1 MRTLVTGGA
10 GFIGSHI
17 ATALVDAGHE
27 VVILDDLSHG
37 KRENVPA
44 GARLVVASITSPE
57 SDAAILAYKPDAIFH
72 LAAQMD
78 VRVSVANPVLD
89 AEVNVAGTTRIA
101 AAAAAAGTQVMIMA
115 STGGAIYGEQDY
127 FPADEAHPCRSDSPY
142 GISKRCGEIYL
153 DYFSRKRGLR
163 AVFLR
168 YANVYGPRQDPHG
181 EAGVVAIFAEKM
193 LKGITPTIFG
203 DGLQTRDYV
212 YVKDVVRANLLAL
225 ANPRAAGPY
234 NIGTGVETDIITLAR
249 HIAQHAGFAGAPKHE
264 PGKPGEQR
272 RSVLSA
278 ARAKGEL
285 GWAPEHDLSRGL
297 AETVAWFAS
306 KK

>member
-17 ATALVDAGHE
+17 ATALVEAGHE
-27 VVILDDLSHG
+27 VVVLDDLSRG
-37 KRENVPA
+37 KRDHVPA
-44 GARLVVASITSPE
+44 GARLVVASITSKE
-57 SDAAILAYKPDAIFH
+57 AEAAILSYKPDAIFH

-89 AEVNVAGTTRIA
+89 AEINVAGTTRIA
-101 AAAAAAGTQVMIMA
+101 TAAAEAGTQVIIMA

-153 DYFSRKRGLR
+153 DYFARKRGLR
-163 AVFLR
+163 AVALR

-193 LKGITPTIFG
+193 LKGQTPAIFG
-203 DGLQTRDYV
+203 DGLQSRDYV
-212 YVKDVVRANLLAL
+212 FVKDVVRANLLAL
-225 ANPRAAGPY
+225 NNPKASGPY
-234 NIGTGVETDIITLAR
+234 NIGTGVETDVITLAR
-249 HIAQHAGFAGAPKHE
+249 HIAESAGFKGAPRHE

-278 ARAKGEL
+278 QRAKGEL
-285 GWAPEHDLSRGL
+285 GWAPEYDLSRGL
-297 AETVAWFAS
+297 AETVAWFAN

>member
-1 MRTLVTGGA
+1 MRALVTGGA

-17 ATALVDAGHE
+17 AGALVDAGHE
-27 VVILDDLSHG
+27 VVVLDDLSRG

-44 GARLVVASITSPE
+44 GARLVVASITSRE
-57 SDAAILAYKPDAIFH
+57 TDAAILAFKPDAIFH

-89 AEVNVAGTTRIA
+89 AEINVAGTTRIA
-101 AAAAAAGTQVMIMA
+101 TAAAEAGTQVIIMA

-142 GISKRCGEIYL
+142 GISKRCAEIYL
-153 DYFSRKRGLR
+153 DYFARKRGLR

-193 LKGITPTIFG
+193 LKGQTPVIFG

-225 ANPRAAGPY
+225 ANTKAAGPY
-234 NIGTGVETDIITLAR
+234 NIGTGVETDVIGLAK
-249 HIAQHAGFAGAPKHE
+249 HIAHSAGFAGPPRHE

-278 ARAKGEL
+278 QRAKGEL
-285 GWAPEHDLSRGL
+285 GWAPEYDLGRGL
-297 AETVAWFAS
+297 EETVAWFAA

>member
-17 ATALVDAGHE
+17 ATALVEAGHE

-44 GARLVVASITSPE
+44 GARLVVASITSAE

-249 HIAQHAGFAGAPKHE
+249 HIAQHAGFKGAPKHE
-264 PGKPGEQR
+264 AGKPGEQR

-285 GWAPEHDLSRGL
+285 GWTPEHDLSRGL
-297 AETVAWFAS
+297 GETVAWFAS

>member
-249 HIAQHAGFAGAPKHE
+249 HIAQHAGFQGAPKHE

-297 AETVAWFAS
+297 GETVAWFAS